1 MRFFFLLLVTLLVVP
16 VKAATN
22 NVLGNLLGP
31 PQHTF
36 LPVEQAFV
44 FDFDQQ
50 GNTLFVG
57 WDIAPDY
64 YLYKK
69 KIEIIA
75 KGANIQVGD
84 SGSGEIIE
92 DEFFG
97 KTAVF
102 FNAVSVISKLSNVT
116 DGAVVKVRY
125 QGCAKAGL
133 CYPPEVISI
142 PLSVISDAQIKNV
155 DQNSASDKAAT
166 AQSTFAALNEPAT
179 EPTTNSGNTEKE
191 LTFTEQLASQSLITN
206 LLIFFILGV
215 GLAFTPCVFPMF
227 PILSSLIAGQKNL
240 STKKAFG
247 LSFVYIQGMAVTY
260 AALGLVIA
268 ALGGHVQGYLQHPY
282 VLISFSLLFVLLA
295 MSMFGWYE
303 IKLPS
308 SMMSK
313 LTQVSNNQKGGNYI
327 GVFFMG
333 VLSGLIASPCTTAP
347 LSATLLFVAQSG
359 DYLVGGL
366 TLYVLSLGM
375 GLPLLLLGTS
385 GGKLLP
391 KAGRWM
397 EQVKTLFGFVML
409 IVPLIL
415 LERLIS
421 ADIILLMAGLLALA
435 TALYLH
441 HWQSGQMQSKLK
453 TVLWFAAILSVI
465 TGFNLV
471 KEYFWPTTQPKIQ
484 LSLQIAEVKK
494 EVNALHRELVKIT
507 DENNIVSAQ
516 QEKVVVA
523 PILEKFKHVANLAEL
538 KEAVAEAN
546 KQGRLVMVDL
556 YADWCV
562 ACKEFEH
569 YTFPDAKVQSEFS
582 HYQLIQID
590 LTESDNKTIELME
603 EYTVFGLPSILFFNT
618 EGKELSTQRVT
629 GFLNAEDFAKHLA
642 TVRASAQ

>member
-22 NVLGNLLGP
+22 NVLGDLLGP

-142 PLSVISDAQIKNV
+142 PLSVISGAQIKNV
-155 DQNSASDKAAT
+155 DQNSASDKAET
-166 AQSTFAALNEPAT
+166 AQSTFAALNEPAA
-179 EPTTNSGNTEKE
+179 EPATNSGDTEKE

-206 LLIFFILGV
+206 LLIFFVVGV

-227 PILSSLIAGQKNL
+227 PILSSLIAGQQNL
-240 STKKAFG
+240 STKKAFA
-247 LSFVYIQGMAVTY
+247 LSFVYVQGMAVTY
-260 AALGLVIA
+260 AALGLVVA
-268 ALGGHVQGYLQHPY
+268 ALGGQVQGYLQHPF

-308 SMMSK
+308 SMMNK
-313 LTQVSNNQKGGNYI
+313 LTQVSNNQKGGNYV
-327 GVFFMG
+327 GVFLMG

-347 LSATLLFVAQSG
+347 LSAALLFVAQSG

-391 KAGRWM
+391 KAGGWM

-415 LERLIS
+415 LERLVS
-421 ADIILLMAGLLALA
+421 ADIILLMAGVLALA

-441 HWQSGQMQSKLK
+441 HWHSSQTQSKLK
-453 TVLWFAAILSVI
+453 TALWFAATLLVI
-465 TGFNLV
+465 TGFTLTKN
-471 KEYFWPTTQPKIQ
+471 YFWPVQVQTVQVSSQ
-484 LSLQIAEVKK
+484 
-494 EVNALHRELVKIT
+494 
-507 DENNIVSAQ
+507 NNEFKQ
-516 QEKVVVA
+516 VA
-523 PILEKFKHVANLAEL
+523 DLAEL
-538 KEAVAEAN
+538 QEAVAQAN
-546 KQGRLVMVDL
+546 DEGRMVMVDL

-569 YTFPDAKVQSEFS
+569 YTFPDAQVQDEFS

-618 EGKELSTQRVT
+618 QGKELSTQRVT

-642 TVRASAQ
+642 VVRASAQ

>member
-1 MRFFFLLLVTLLVVP
+1 LDGRGTELMRFFFLLLVTLLTVP

-22 NVLGNLLGP
+22 NVLGDLLGP
-31 PQHTF
+31 PQQTF
-36 LPVEQAFV
+36 LPVDQAFV

-50 GNTLFVG
+50 GSTLFVG

-97 KTAVF
+97 KTEVF
-102 FNAVSVISKLSNVT
+102 FNSASVISKLGNVT
-116 DGAVVKVRY
+116 EDAVVKVRY

-142 PLSVISDAQIKNV
+142 PLSVISGEQIKNV
-155 DQNSASDKAAT
+155 DQNSATDKAAT

-179 EPTTNSGNTEKE
+179 EPTTNSDDTEKE
-191 LTFTEQLASQSLITN
+191 LTFTEQLASQGLITN
-206 LLIFFILGV
+206 LLIFFVVGV

-227 PILSSLIAGQKNL
+227 PILSSLIAGQQNL
-240 STKKAFG
+240 STKKAFA

-260 AALGLVIA
+260 AALGLVVA
-268 ALGGHVQGYLQHPY
+268 ALGGQVQGYLQHPF
-282 VLISFSLLFVLLA
+282 VLVSFSLLFVLLA

-313 LTQVSNNQKGGNYI
+313 LTQVSNNQKGGNYV
-327 GVFFMG
+327 GVFLMG

-391 KAGRWM
+391 KAGGWM

-409 IVPLIL
+409 VVPLIL
-415 LERLIS
+415 LERLVS
-421 ADIILLMAGLLALA
+421 ADIILLMAGVLALA

-441 HWQSGQMQSKLK
+441 HWQSSQTQSKLK
-453 TVLWFAAILSVI
+453 TVLWFAATLLVM
-465 TGFNLV
+465 TGFTLTKN
-471 KEYFWPTTQPKIQ
+471 YFWPVQAVQ
-484 LSLQIAEVKK
+484 VSSQSNEFKK
-494 EVNALHRELVKIT
+494 
-507 DENNIVSAQ
+507 
-516 QEKVVVA
+516 VA
-523 PILEKFKHVANLAEL
+523 DLAEL
-538 KEAVAEAN
+538 KEAVAQAN
-546 KQGRLVMVDL
+546 NEGRMVMVDL

-582 HYQLIQID
+582 HYQLIQVD
-590 LTESDNKTIELME
+590 LTNSDNKTIELME

-618 EGKELSTQRVT
+618 QGKELTTQRVT

>member
-1 MRFFFLLLVTLLVVP
+1 MRFFFLLLVTLLTLP
-16 VKAATN
+16 VKAEN
-22 NVLGNLLGP
+22 NNLLGDLLGP
-31 PQHTF
+31 PQQTF

-50 GNTLFVG
+50 GSTLFVG
-57 WDIAPDY
+57 WDIAPGY

-69 KIEIIA
+69 KIEIVA

-97 KTAVF
+97 KTEVF
-102 FNAVSVISKLSNVT
+102 FNAVSVVSKLSDIT
-116 DGAVVKVRY
+116 EGAMVKVRY

-142 PLSVISDAQIKNV
+142 PLSVINAEEPNTVNQA
-155 DQNSASDKAAT
+155 NSNDDVAT
-166 AQSTFAALNEPAT
+166 AQSTFAALNEKPT
-179 EPTTNSGNTEKE
+179 KSKQVNSSEPEKE
-191 LTFTEQLASQSLITN
+191 LSLTEQLASQGLITN
-206 LLIFFILGV
+206 LLIFFVVGV

-227 PILSSLIAGQKNL
+227 PILSSLIAGQQNL
-240 STKKAFG
+240 STKKAFA

-260 AALGLVIA
+260 AALGLVVA
-268 ALGGHVQGYLQHPY
+268 ALGGQVQGYLQHPF

-313 LTQVSNNQKGGNYI
+313 LTQVSNNQKGGNYV

-347 LSATLLFVAQSG
+347 LSAALLFVAQSG

-391 KAGRWM
+391 KAGGWM
-397 EQVKTLFGFVML
+397 EQVKTLFGFIML
-409 IVPLIL
+409 VVPLIL
-415 LERLIS
+415 LERIVD

-441 HWQSGQMQSKLK
+441 YWQSAQVQSKLK
-453 TVLWFAAILSVI
+453 TALWFSAILLVL
-465 TGFNLV
+465 TGFTLTKN
-471 KEYFWPTTQPKIQ
+471 YIWPQQNQTIHFNTQTN
-484 LSLQIAEVKK
+484 EFKK
-494 EVNALHRELVKIT
+494 
-507 DENNIVSAQ
+507 
-516 QEKVVVA
+516 VA
-523 PILEKFKHVANLAEL
+523 DLAEL
-538 KEAVAEAN
+538 KEAVAQASDE
-546 KQGRLVMVDL
+546 GRMVMVDL

-569 YTFPDAKVQSEFS
+569 YTFPDAKVQSEFN
-582 HYQLIQID
+582 HFQLIQVD
-590 LTESDNKTIELME
+590 LTSSDNSTIELME
-603 EYTVFGLPSILFFNT
+603 EYTVFGLPSILFFNAQG
-618 EGKELSTQRVT
+618 EELSTQRVT
-629 GFLNAEDFAKHLA
+629 GFLNADDFATHLA
-642 TVRASAQ
+642 AVRASAQ

>member
-1 MRFFFLLLVTLLVVP
+1 MDGRGTELMRFFFLLLVTLLTVP

-22 NVLGNLLGP
+22 NVLGDLLGP
-31 PQHTF
+31 PQQTF
-36 LPVEQAFV
+36 LPVDQAFV

-50 GNTLFVG
+50 GSTLFVG

-97 KTAVF
+97 KTEVF
-102 FNAVSVISKLSNVT
+102 FNSASVISKLSNVT
-116 DGAVVKVRY
+116 EGAVVKVRY

-142 PLSVISDAQIKNV
+142 PLSFISGAQIKNV
-155 DQNSASDKAAT
+155 DQNSATDEAAT
-166 AQSTFAALNEPAT
+166 AQSTLAALNEPTT
-179 EPTTNSGNTEKE
+179 EPSTNSDDAEKE
-191 LTFTEQLASQSLITN
+191 LTFTEQLASQGLITN
-206 LLIFFILGV
+206 LLIFFVVGV

-227 PILSSLIAGQKNL
+227 PILSSLIAGQQNL
-240 STKKAFG
+240 STKKAFA

-260 AALGLVIA
+260 AALGLVVA
-268 ALGGHVQGYLQHPY
+268 ALGGQVQGYLQHPF
-282 VLISFSLLFVLLA
+282 VLVSFSLLFVLLA

-313 LTQVSNNQKGGNYI
+313 LTQVSNNQKGGNYV
-327 GVFFMG
+327 GVFLMG

-347 LSATLLFVAQSG
+347 LSAALLFVAQSG

-391 KAGRWM
+391 KAGGWM

-409 IVPLIL
+409 VVPLIL
-415 LERLIS
+415 LERLVS
-421 ADIILLMAGLLALA
+421 ADIILLMAGVLALA

-441 HWQSGQMQSKLK
+441 HWQSSQTQSKLK
-453 TVLWFAAILSVI
+453 TALWFAATLLVM
-465 TGFNLV
+465 TGFTLTKN
-471 KEYFWPTTQPKIQ
+471 YFWPVQAVQ
-484 LSLQIAEVKK
+484 VSSQSNEFKK
-494 EVNALHRELVKIT
+494 
-507 DENNIVSAQ
+507 
-516 QEKVVVA
+516 VA
-523 PILEKFKHVANLAEL
+523 DLAEL
-538 KEAVAEAN
+538 KEAVAQASNE
-546 KQGRLVMVDL
+546 GRMVMVDL

-582 HYQLIQID
+582 HYQLIQVD
-590 LTESDNKTIELME
+590 LTNSDNKTIELME
-603 EYTVFGLPSILFFNT
+603 EYTVFGLPSILFFNSQ
-618 EGKELSTQRVT
+618 GKELTTQRVT

>member
-1 MRFFFLLLVTLLVVP
+1 MRFFFLLLVTLLTVP

-22 NVLGNLLGP
+22 NVLGDLLGP
-31 PQHTF
+31 PQQTF
-36 LPVEQAFV
+36 LPVDQAFV

-50 GNTLFVG
+50 GSTLFVG

-84 SGSGEIIE
+84 SGRGEIIE

-97 KTAVF
+97 KTEVF
-102 FNAVSVISKLSNVT
+102 FNSASVISKLSNIT
-116 DGAVVKVRY
+116 EGAVVKVRY

-142 PLSVISDAQIKNV
+142 PLSVISGAQVKNV
-155 DQNSASDKAAT
+155 DQNSATDEAAT
-166 AQSTFAALNEPAT
+166 AQSTFAALNEPTT
-179 EPTTNSGNTEKE
+179 EPTTNSDDTEKE
-191 LTFTEQLASQSLITN
+191 LTFTEQLASQGLITN
-206 LLIFFILGV
+206 LLIFFVVGV

-227 PILSSLIAGQKNL
+227 PILSSLIAGQQNL
-240 STKKAFG
+240 STKKAFA

-260 AALGLVIA
+260 AALGLVVA
-268 ALGGHVQGYLQHPY
+268 ALGGQVQGYLQHPF
-282 VLISFSLLFVLLA
+282 VLVSFSLLFVLLA

-313 LTQVSNNQKGGNYI
+313 LTQVSNNQKGGNYV
-327 GVFFMG
+327 GVFLMG

-347 LSATLLFVAQSG
+347 LSAALLFVAQSG

-391 KAGRWM
+391 KAGGWM

-409 IVPLIL
+409 VVPLIL
-415 LERLIS
+415 LERLVS
-421 ADIILLMAGLLALA
+421 ADIILLMAGVLALA

-441 HWQSGQMQSKLK
+441 HWQSSQTQSKLK
-453 TVLWFAAILSVI
+453 TALWFVATLLVM
-465 TGFNLV
+465 TGFTLTKN
-471 KEYFWPTTQPKIQ
+471 YFWSVQAVQ
-484 LSLQIAEVKK
+484 VNSQSNEFKK
-494 EVNALHRELVKIT
+494 
-507 DENNIVSAQ
+507 
-516 QEKVVVA
+516 VA
-523 PILEKFKHVANLAEL
+523 DLAEL
-538 KEAVAEAN
+538 KEAVAQASNE
-546 KQGRLVMVDL
+546 GRMVMVDL

-582 HYQLIQID
+582 HYQLIQVD
-590 LTESDNKTIELME
+590 LTNSDNKTIELME
-603 EYTVFGLPSILFFNT
+603 EYTVFGLPSILFFNSQ
-618 EGKELSTQRVT
+618 GKELTTQRVT

>member
-1 MRFFFLLLVTLLVVP
+1 MRFFFLLLVTLLTVP

-22 NVLGNLLGP
+22 NVLGDLLGP
-31 PQHTF
+31 PQQTF
-36 LPVEQAFV
+36 LPVDQAFV

-50 GNTLFVG
+50 GSTLFVG

-84 SGSGEIIE
+84 SGRGEIIE

-97 KTAVF
+97 KTEVF
-102 FNAVSVISKLSNVT
+102 FNSASVISKLSNVT
-116 DGAVVKVRY
+116 EGAVVKVRY

-142 PLSVISDAQIKNV
+142 PLSVISGAQVKNV
-155 DQNSASDKAAT
+155 DQNNTTDEAAT

-179 EPTTNSGNTEKE
+179 EPTTNSDDTEKD
-191 LTFTEQLASQSLITN
+191 LTFTEQLASQGLITN
-206 LLIFFILGV
+206 LLIFFVVGV

-227 PILSSLIAGQKNL
+227 PILSSLIAGQQNL
-240 STKKAFG
+240 STKKAFA

-260 AALGLVIA
+260 AAFGLVVA
-268 ALGGHVQGYLQHPY
+268 ALGGQVQGYLQHPF
-282 VLISFSLLFVLLA
+282 VLVSFSLLFVLLA

-313 LTQVSNNQKGGNYI
+313 LTQVSNNQKGGNYV
-327 GVFFMG
+327 GVFLMG

-347 LSATLLFVAQSG
+347 LSAALLFVAQSG

-391 KAGRWM
+391 KAGGWM

-409 IVPLIL
+409 VVPLIL

-421 ADIILLMAGLLALA
+421 ADIILLMAGVLALA

-441 HWQSGQMQSKLK
+441 HWQSSQTQSKLK
-453 TVLWFAAILSVI
+453 TALWFAATLLVM
-465 TGFNLV
+465 TGFTLTKN
-471 KEYFWPTTQPKIQ
+471 YFWPVQAVQVSTQ
-484 LSLQIAEVKK
+484 SNEFKK
-494 EVNALHRELVKIT
+494 
-507 DENNIVSAQ
+507 
-516 QEKVVVA
+516 VA
-523 PILEKFKHVANLAEL
+523 DLAEL
-538 KEAVAEAN
+538 KEAVAQASNE
-546 KQGRLVMVDL
+546 GRMVMVDL

-582 HYQLIQID
+582 HYQLIQVD
-590 LTESDNKTIELME
+590 LTNSDNKTIELME

-618 EGKELSTQRVT
+618 QGKELTTQRVT

>member
-1 MRFFFLLLVTLLVVP
+1 MRFFFLLLVLLLTLP
-16 VKAATN
+16 AKASTN
-22 NVLGNLLGP
+22 NVLGDLLAP
-31 PQHTF
+31 TQQTF

-50 GNTLFVG
+50 GSTLFVG
-57 WDIAPDY
+57 WDIAPGY

-75 KGANIQVGD
+75 KGANISVGD

-97 KTAVF
+97 KTEVF
-102 FNAVSVISKLSNVT
+102 FNNVSVISKLSNIT
-116 DGAVVKVRY
+116 EGAVVKVRY

-142 PLSVISDAQIKNV
+142 PLSVI
-155 DQNSASDKAAT
+155 ASEQAPIAT
-166 AQSTFAALNEPAT
+166 QPATTNNTVAALNEPTGEVVASKS
-179 EPTTNSGNTEKE
+179 NSHTGD
-191 LTFTEQLASQSLITN
+191 LSFTEQLASQGLITN
-206 LLIFFILGV
+206 LFIFFAVGV

-227 PILSSLIAGQKNL
+227 PILSSLIAGQQNL
-240 STKKAFG
+240 STKKAFA
-247 LSFVYIQGMAVTY
+247 LSFVYIQGMALTY
-260 AALGLVIA
+260 AALGLVVA
-268 ALGGHVQGYLQHPY
+268 ALGGQVQGYLQHPY

-303 IKLPS
+303 IKLPN

-327 GVFFMG
+327 GVFLMG

-347 LSATLLFVAQSG
+347 LSAALLFVAQSG

-391 KAGRWM
+391 KAGGWM
-397 EQVKTLFGFVML
+397 EQVKTLFGFIML
-409 IVPLIL
+409 VVPLIL
-415 LERLIS
+415 LERIVD
-421 ADIILLMAGLLALA
+421 ADIILLMAGVLALV

-441 HWQSGQMQSKLK
+441 HWQSAQQQSKFK
-453 TVLWFAAILSVI
+453 TALWFSATLLLL
-465 TGFNLV
+465 TGFTLTKNV
-471 KEYFWPTTQPKIQ
+471 IWPTQQQ
-484 LSLQIAEVKK
+484 LVQ
-494 EVNALHRELVKIT
+494 VNEQ
-507 DENNIVSAQ
+507 NN
-516 QEKVVVA
+516 E
-523 PILEKFKHVANLAEL
+523 FKQVANLAQL
-538 KEAVAEAN
+538 KEAVTQAN
-546 KQGRLVMVDL
+546 QQGRLVMVDL

-569 YTFPDAKVQSEFS
+569 YTFPDAKVQAEFN

-590 LTESDNKTIELME
+590 LTQSDDKTIELME
-603 EYTVFGLPSILFFNT
+603 EFTVFGLPSILFFNT
-618 EGKELSTQRVT
+618 QGQELSTQRVT
-629 GFLNAEDFAKHLA
+629 GFLKAEDFASHLA
-642 TVRASAQ
+642 AVRASAQ

>member
-1 MRFFFLLLVTLLVVP
+1 MRFFFLLLVTLLTLP
-16 VKAATN
+16 VKAEN
-22 NVLGNLLGP
+22 NNLLGDLLGP
-31 PQHTF
+31 PQQTF

-50 GNTLFVG
+50 GSTLFVG

-97 KTAVF
+97 KTEVF
-102 FNAVSVISKLSNVT
+102 FNAVSVVSKLSDIT
-116 DGAVVKVRY
+116 EGAIVKVRY

-142 PLSVISDAQIKNV
+142 PLSVINAEEPKNIN
-155 DQNSASDKAAT
+155 QTNSNDVAT
-166 AQSTFAALNEPAT
+166 AQSTFAALNEKPT
-179 EPTTNSGNTEKE
+179 ELVKVNSNEPEKE
-191 LTFTEQLASQSLITN
+191 LSFTEQLTSQSLITN
-206 LLIFFILGV
+206 LLIFFVVGV

-227 PILSSLIAGQKNL
+227 PILSSLIAGQQNL
-240 STKKAFG
+240 STKKAFA

-260 AALGLVIA
+260 AALGLVVA
-268 ALGGHVQGYLQHPY
+268 ALGGQVQGYLQHPF

-313 LTQVSNNQKGGNYI
+313 LTQVSNNQKGGNYV
-327 GVFFMG
+327 GVFLMG

-347 LSATLLFVAQSG
+347 LSAALLFVAQSG

-391 KAGRWM
+391 KAGGWM
-397 EQVKTLFGFVML
+397 EQVKTLFGFIML
-409 IVPLIL
+409 VVPLIL
-415 LERLIS
+415 LERIVD

-441 HWQSGQMQSKLK
+441 YWQSAQAQSKLK
-453 TVLWFAAILSVI
+453 TVLWFSAILLAL
-465 TGFNLV
+465 TGFTLTKN
-471 KEYFWPTTQPKIQ
+471 YIWPQQNQTTHFNTQTN
-484 LSLQIAEVKK
+484 EFKK
-494 EVNALHRELVKIT
+494 
-507 DENNIVSAQ
+507 
-516 QEKVVVA
+516 VA
-523 PILEKFKHVANLAEL
+523 DLAEL
-538 KEAVAEAN
+538 KEAVAQASDE
-546 KQGRLVMVDL
+546 GRMVMVDL

-569 YTFPDAKVQSEFS
+569 YTFPDAKVQSEFN
-582 HYQLIQID
+582 HFQLIQVD
-590 LTESDNKTIELME
+590 LTSSDNSTIELME

-618 EGKELSTQRVT
+618 QGEELSTQRVT
-629 GFLNAEDFAKHLA
+629 GFLNADVFATHLA
-642 TVRASAQ
+642 AVRASAQ

>member
-1 MRFFFLLLVTLLVVP
+1 MRFFFLLLITLLTVP

-22 NVLGNLLGP
+22 NVLGDLLGP
-31 PQHTF
+31 PQQTF
-36 LPVEQAFV
+36 LPVDQAFV

-50 GNTLFVG
+50 GSTLFVG

-97 KTAVF
+97 KTEVF
-102 FNAVSVISKLSNVT
+102 FNSASVISKLSNVT
-116 DGAVVKVRY
+116 EGAVVKVRY

-142 PLSVISDAQIKNV
+142 PLSVISGAQVKNV
-155 DQNSASDKAAT
+155 DQNSATDEAAT

-179 EPTTNSGNTEKE
+179 EPTTNSDDTEKE
-191 LTFTEQLASQSLITN
+191 LTFTEQLASQGLITN
-206 LLIFFILGV
+206 LLIFFVVGV

-227 PILSSLIAGQKNL
+227 PILSSLIAGQQNL
-240 STKKAFG
+240 STKKAFA

-260 AALGLVIA
+260 AALGLVVA
-268 ALGGHVQGYLQHPY
+268 ALGGQVQGYLQHPF
-282 VLISFSLLFVLLA
+282 VLVSFSLLFVLLA

-313 LTQVSNNQKGGNYI
+313 LTQVSNNQKGGNYV
-327 GVFFMG
+327 GVFLMG

-347 LSATLLFVAQSG
+347 LSAALLFVAQSG

-391 KAGRWM
+391 KAGGWM

-409 IVPLIL
+409 VVPLIL

-421 ADIILLMAGLLALA
+421 ADIILLMAGVLALA

-441 HWQSGQMQSKLK
+441 HWQSSQTQSKLK
-453 TVLWFAAILSVI
+453 TALWFAATLLVM
-465 TGFNLV
+465 TGFTLTKN
-471 KEYFWPTTQPKIQ
+471 YFWPVQAMQ
-484 LSLQIAEVKK
+484 VSSQSNEFKK
-494 EVNALHRELVKIT
+494 
-507 DENNIVSAQ
+507 
-516 QEKVVVA
+516 VA
-523 PILEKFKHVANLAEL
+523 DLAEL
-538 KEAVAEAN
+538 KEAVAQASNE
-546 KQGRLVMVDL
+546 GRMVMVDL

-582 HYQLIQID
+582 HYQLIQVD
-590 LTESDNKTIELME
+590 LTNSDNKTIELME

-618 EGKELSTQRVT
+618 QGKELTTQRVT

>member
-1 MRFFFLLLVTLLVVP
+1 MDGRGTELMRFFFLLLVTLLTVP

-22 NVLGNLLGP
+22 NVLGDLLGP
-31 PQHTF
+31 PQQTF
-36 LPVEQAFV
+36 LPVDQAFV

-50 GNTLFVG
+50 GSTLFVG

-84 SGSGEIIE
+84 SGRGEIIE

-97 KTAVF
+97 KTEVF
-102 FNAVSVISKLSNVT
+102 FNSASVISKLSNIT
-116 DGAVVKVRY
+116 EGAVVKVRY

-142 PLSVISDAQIKNV
+142 PLSVISGAQVKNV
-155 DQNSASDKAAT
+155 DQNSATDEAAT
-166 AQSTFAALNEPAT
+166 AQSTFAALNEPTT
-179 EPTTNSGNTEKE
+179 EPTTNSDDTEKE
-191 LTFTEQLASQSLITN
+191 LTFTEQLASQGLITN
-206 LLIFFILGV
+206 LLIFFVVGV

-227 PILSSLIAGQKNL
+227 PILSSLIAGQQNL
-240 STKKAFG
+240 STKKAFA

-260 AALGLVIA
+260 AALGLVVA
-268 ALGGHVQGYLQHPY
+268 ALGGQVQGYLQHPF
-282 VLISFSLLFVLLA
+282 VLVSFSLLFVLLA

-313 LTQVSNNQKGGNYI
+313 LTQVSNNQKGGNYV
-327 GVFFMG
+327 GVFLMG

-347 LSATLLFVAQSG
+347 LSAALLFVAQSG

-391 KAGRWM
+391 KAGGWM

-409 IVPLIL
+409 VVPLIL

-421 ADIILLMAGLLALA
+421 ADIILLMAGVLALA

-441 HWQSGQMQSKLK
+441 HWQSSQTQSKLK
-453 TVLWFAAILSVI
+453 TALWFAATLLVM
-465 TGFNLV
+465 TGFTLTKN
-471 KEYFWPTTQPKIQ
+471 YFWPVQAMQ
-484 LSLQIAEVKK
+484 VSSQSNEFKK
-494 EVNALHRELVKIT
+494 
-507 DENNIVSAQ
+507 
-516 QEKVVVA
+516 VA
-523 PILEKFKHVANLAEL
+523 DLAEL
-538 KEAVAEAN
+538 KEAVAQASNE
-546 KQGRLVMVDL
+546 GRMVMVDL

-582 HYQLIQID
+582 HYQLIQVD
-590 LTESDNKTIELME
+590 LTNSDNKTIELME

-618 EGKELSTQRVT
+618 QGKELTTQRVT

>member
-1 MRFFFLLLVTLLVVP
+1 MRFFFLLLVTLLTVP

-22 NVLGNLLGP
+22 NVLGDLLGP
-31 PQHTF
+31 PQQTF
-36 LPVEQAFV
+36 LPVDQAFV

-50 GNTLFVG
+50 GSTLFVG

-97 KTAVF
+97 KTEVF
-102 FNAVSVISKLSNVT
+102 FNSASVISKLSNVT
-116 DGAVVKVRY
+116 EGAVVKVRY

-142 PLSVISDAQIKNV
+142 PLSVISGAQVKNV
-155 DQNSASDKAAT
+155 DQNNTTDEAAT
-166 AQSTFAALNEPAT
+166 AQSTFAALNEPTT
-179 EPTTNSGNTEKE
+179 EPTTNSDDTEKD
-191 LTFTEQLASQSLITN
+191 LTFTEQLASQGLITN
-206 LLIFFILGV
+206 LLIFFVVGV

-227 PILSSLIAGQKNL
+227 PILSSLIAGQQNL
-240 STKKAFG
+240 STKKAFA

-260 AALGLVIA
+260 AALGLVVA
-268 ALGGHVQGYLQHPY
+268 ALGGQVQGYLQHPF
-282 VLISFSLLFVLLA
+282 VLVSFSLLFVLLA

-313 LTQVSNNQKGGNYI
+313 LTQVSNNQKGGNYV
-327 GVFFMG
+327 GVFLMG

-347 LSATLLFVAQSG
+347 LSAALLFVAQSG

-391 KAGRWM
+391 KAGGWM

-409 IVPLIL
+409 VVPLIL
-415 LERLIS
+415 LERLVS
-421 ADIILLMAGLLALA
+421 ADIILLMAGVLALA

-441 HWQSGQMQSKLK
+441 HWQSSQTQSKLK
-453 TVLWFAAILSVI
+453 TALWFAATLLVM
-465 TGFNLV
+465 TGFTLTKN
-471 KEYFWPTTQPKIQ
+471 YFWPVQAVQ
-484 LSLQIAEVKK
+484 VSSQSNEFKK
-494 EVNALHRELVKIT
+494 
-507 DENNIVSAQ
+507 
-516 QEKVVVA
+516 VA
-523 PILEKFKHVANLAEL
+523 DLAEL
-538 KEAVAEAN
+538 KEAVAQASNE
-546 KQGRLVMVDL
+546 GRMVMVDL

-582 HYQLIQID
+582 HYQLIQVD
-590 LTESDNKTIELME
+590 LTNSDNKTIELME

-618 EGKELSTQRVT
+618 QGKELTTQRVT

>member
-1 MRFFFLLLVTLLVVP
+1 MDGRGTELMRFFFLLLVTLLTVP

-22 NVLGNLLGP
+22 NVLGDLLGP
-31 PQHTF
+31 PQQTF
-36 LPVEQAFV
+36 LPVDQAFV

-50 GNTLFVG
+50 GSTLFVG

-84 SGSGEIIE
+84 SGRGEIIE

-97 KTAVF
+97 KTEVF
-102 FNAVSVISKLSNVT
+102 FNSASVISKLSNIT
-116 DGAVVKVRY
+116 EGAVVKVRY

-142 PLSVISDAQIKNV
+142 PLSVISGAQVKNV
-155 DQNSASDKAAT
+155 DQNSATDEAAT
-166 AQSTFAALNEPAT
+166 AQSTFAALNEPTT
-179 EPTTNSGNTEKE
+179 EPTTNSDDTEKE
-191 LTFTEQLASQSLITN
+191 LTFTEQLASQGLITN
-206 LLIFFILGV
+206 LLIFFVVGV

-227 PILSSLIAGQKNL
+227 PILSSLIAGQQNL
-240 STKKAFG
+240 STKKAFA

-260 AALGLVIA
+260 AALGLVVA
-268 ALGGHVQGYLQHPY
+268 ALGGQVQGYLQHPF
-282 VLISFSLLFVLLA
+282 VLVSFSLLFVLLA

-313 LTQVSNNQKGGNYI
+313 LTQVSNNQKGGNYV
-327 GVFFMG
+327 GVFLMG

-347 LSATLLFVAQSG
+347 LSAALLFVAQSG

-391 KAGRWM
+391 KAGGWM

-409 IVPLIL
+409 VVPLIL
-415 LERLIS
+415 LERLVS
-421 ADIILLMAGLLALA
+421 ADIILLMAGVLALA

-441 HWQSGQMQSKLK
+441 HWQSSQTQSKLK
-453 TVLWFAAILSVI
+453 TALWFVATLLVM
-465 TGFNLV
+465 TGFTLTKN
-471 KEYFWPTTQPKIQ
+471 YFWSVQAVQ
-484 LSLQIAEVKK
+484 VNSQSNEFKK
-494 EVNALHRELVKIT
+494 
-507 DENNIVSAQ
+507 
-516 QEKVVVA
+516 VA
-523 PILEKFKHVANLAEL
+523 DLAEL
-538 KEAVAEAN
+538 KEAVAQASNE
-546 KQGRLVMVDL
+546 GRMVMVDL

-582 HYQLIQID
+582 HYQLIQVD
-590 LTESDNKTIELME
+590 LTNSDNKTIELME
-603 EYTVFGLPSILFFNT
+603 EYTVFGLPSILFFNSQ
-618 EGKELSTQRVT
+618 GKELTTQRVT

>member
-1 MRFFFLLLVTLLVVP
+1 MP
-16 VKAATN
+16 AKAATN
-22 NVLGNLLGP
+22 NVLGDLLGP

-75 KGANIQVGD
+75 KDATIEVGD

-97 KTAVF
+97 KTEVF
-102 FNAVSVISKLSNVT
+102 FNTASVVSKLSNVT
-116 DGAVVKVRY
+116 EGAVVKVRY

-142 PLSVISDAQIKNV
+142 PLSVISGAKIKNA
-155 DQNSASDKAAT
+155 DKNSTTDEAAT
-166 AQSTFAALNEPAT
+166 AQSTFAALNDPVA
-179 EPTTNSGNTEKE
+179 EPTTNSDDTEKE

-206 LLIFFILGV
+206 LLIFFVVGV

-227 PILSSLIAGQKNL
+227 PILSSLIAGQQNL
-240 STKKAFG
+240 STKKAFA

-260 AALGLVIA
+260 AALGLVVA
-268 ALGGHVQGYLQHPY
+268 ALGGQVQGYLQHPF

-313 LTQVSNNQKGGNYI
+313 LTQVSNNQKGGNYV
-327 GVFFMG
+327 GVFLMG

-347 LSATLLFVAQSG
+347 LSAALLFVAQSG

-391 KAGRWM
+391 KAGGWM

-409 IVPLIL
+409 VVPLIL
-415 LERLIS
+415 LERLVS
-421 ADIILLMAGLLALA
+421 ADIILLMAGVLALA

-441 HWQSGQMQSKLK
+441 HWQSSQTQSKLK
-453 TVLWFAAILSVI
+453 TALWFAATLLVI
-465 TGFNLV
+465 TGFTLTKNF
-471 KEYFWPTTQPKIQ
+471 FWPVQVQTVQ
-484 LSLQIAEVKK
+484 
-494 EVNALHRELVKIT
+494 
-507 DENNIVSAQ
+507 VSSQ
-516 QEKVVVA
+516 SNE
-523 PILEKFKHVANLAEL
+523 FKHVANLAEL
-538 KEAVAEAN
+538 KEAVAQAN
-546 KQGRLVMVDL
+546 NEGRMVMVDL

-582 HYQLIQID
+582 HYQLIQVD

-618 EGKELSTQRVT
+618 QGQELSTQRVT

-642 TVRASAQ
+642 AVRASAQ

>member
-1 MRFFFLLLVTLLVVP
+1 MRFFFLLLVTLLTVP

-22 NVLGNLLGP
+22 NVLGDLLGP

-36 LPVEQAFV
+36 LPVDQAFV

-50 GNTLFVG
+50 GSTLFVG

-97 KTAVF
+97 KTEVF
-102 FNAVSVISKLSNVT
+102 FNTASVVSKLSNIT
-116 DGAVVKVRY
+116 EGAVVKVRY

-142 PLSVISDAQIKNV
+142 PLSVISGAQIKNV
-155 DQNSASDKAAT
+155 DQNSATDEAAT
-166 AQSTFAALNEPAT
+166 AQSTFAVLNEPTT
-179 EPTTNSGNTEKE
+179 EPTTNSDDTEKE

-206 LLIFFILGV
+206 LLIFFAVGV

-227 PILSSLIAGQKNL
+227 PILSSLIAGQQNL
-240 STKKAFG
+240 STKKAFA

-260 AALGLVIA
+260 AALGLVVA
-268 ALGGHVQGYLQHPY
+268 ALGGQVQGYLQHPF

-313 LTQVSNNQKGGNYI
+313 LTQVSNNQKGGNYV
-327 GVFFMG
+327 GVFLMG

-347 LSATLLFVAQSG
+347 LSAALLFVAQSG

-391 KAGRWM
+391 KAGGWM

-409 IVPLIL
+409 VVPLIL
-415 LERLIS
+415 LERLVS
-421 ADIILLMAGLLALA
+421 ADIILLMAGVLALA

-441 HWQSGQMQSKLK
+441 HWQSSQTQSKLK
-453 TVLWFAAILSVI
+453 TALWFAATLLVI
-465 TGFNLV
+465 TGFTLTKN
-471 KEYFWPTTQPKIQ
+471 YFWPVQVQTVQVSSQ
-484 LSLQIAEVKK
+484 
-494 EVNALHRELVKIT
+494 
-507 DENNIVSAQ
+507 NNEFKQ
-516 QEKVVVA
+516 VA
-523 PILEKFKHVANLAEL
+523 DLAEL
-538 KEAVAEAN
+538 KEAVAQAN
-546 KQGRLVMVDL
+546 DEGRMVMVDL

-618 EGKELSTQRVT
+618 QGQELSTQRVT

-642 TVRASAQ
+642 VVRASAQ

>member
-1 MRFFFLLLVTLLVVP
+1 MRFFFLLLVTLLTVP

-22 NVLGNLLGP
+22 NVLGDLLGP

-36 LPVEQAFV
+36 LPVDQAFV

-50 GNTLFVG
+50 GSTLFVG

-97 KTAVF
+97 KTEVF
-102 FNAVSVISKLSNVT
+102 FNTASVVSKLSNIT
-116 DGAVVKVRY
+116 EGAVVKVRY

-142 PLSVISDAQIKNV
+142 PLSVISGAQIKNV
-155 DQNSASDKAAT
+155 DQNSATDEAAT
-166 AQSTFAALNEPAT
+166 AQSTFAALNDPTT
-179 EPTTNSGNTEKE
+179 EPTTNSGDTEKE

-206 LLIFFILGV
+206 LLIFFAVGV

-227 PILSSLIAGQKNL
+227 PILSSLIAGQQNL
-240 STKKAFG
+240 STKKAFA

-260 AALGLVIA
+260 AALGLVVA
-268 ALGGHVQGYLQHPY
+268 ALGGQVQGYLQHPF

-313 LTQVSNNQKGGNYI
+313 LTQVSNNQKGGNYV
-327 GVFFMG
+327 GVFLMG

-347 LSATLLFVAQSG
+347 LSAALLFVAQSG

-391 KAGRWM
+391 KAGGWM

-409 IVPLIL
+409 VVPLIL

-421 ADIILLMAGLLALA
+421 ADIILLMAGVLALA

-441 HWQSGQMQSKLK
+441 HWQSSQTQSKLK
-453 TVLWFAAILSVI
+453 TALWFAATLLVI
-465 TGFNLV
+465 TGFTLTKN
-471 KEYFWPTTQPKIQ
+471 YFWPVQVQTVQVSSQ
-484 LSLQIAEVKK
+484 
-494 EVNALHRELVKIT
+494 
-507 DENNIVSAQ
+507 NNEFKQ
-516 QEKVVVA
+516 VA
-523 PILEKFKHVANLAEL
+523 DLAEL
-538 KEAVAEAN
+538 KEAVAQAN
-546 KQGRLVMVDL
+546 DEGRMVMVDL

-618 EGKELSTQRVT
+618 QGQELSTQRVT

-642 TVRASAQ
+642 VVRVSAQ

>member
-1 MRFFFLLLVTLLVVP
+1 MRFFFLLLVTLLTVP
-16 VKAATN
+16 AKAATN
-22 NVLGNLLGP
+22 NVLGDLLGP
-31 PQHTF
+31 PQHFF
-36 LPVEQAFV
+36 LPVDQAFV

-50 GNTLFVG
+50 GSTLFVG

-69 KIEIIA
+69 KIEVIA

-97 KTAVF
+97 KTEVF
-102 FNAVSVISKLSNVT
+102 FNTASVVSKLSNIT
-116 DGAVVKVRY
+116 EGAVVKVRY

-142 PLSVISDAQIKNV
+142 PLSVISGAQIKNV
-155 DQNSASDKAAT
+155 DQNSATDETAIAAN
-166 AQSTFAALNEPAT
+166 TFAALNEPTT
-179 EPTTNSGNTEKE
+179 EPTTNLDDTKKE

-206 LLIFFILGV
+206 LLIFFVVGV

-227 PILSSLIAGQKNL
+227 PILSSLIAGQQNL
-240 STKKAFG
+240 STKKAFA

-260 AALGLVIA
+260 AALGLVVA
-268 ALGGHVQGYLQHPY
+268 ALGGQVQGYLQHPF

-313 LTQVSNNQKGGNYI
+313 LTQVSNNQKGGNYV
-327 GVFFMG
+327 GVFLMG

-347 LSATLLFVAQSG
+347 LSAALLFVAQSG

-391 KAGRWM
+391 KAGGWM

-409 IVPLIL
+409 VVPLIL
-415 LERLIS
+415 LERLVS
-421 ADIILLMAGLLALA
+421 ADIILLMAGVLALA

-441 HWQSGQMQSKLK
+441 HWQSSQTQSKLK
-453 TVLWFAAILSVI
+453 TALWFAATLLVI
-465 TGFNLV
+465 TGFTLTKN
-471 KEYFWPTTQPKIQ
+471 YFWPVQVQTVQVSSQ
-484 LSLQIAEVKK
+484 
-494 EVNALHRELVKIT
+494 
-507 DENNIVSAQ
+507 NN
-516 QEKVVVA
+516 E
-523 PILEKFKHVANLAEL
+523 FKQVANLTEL
-538 KEAVAEAN
+538 KEAVSQAN
-546 KQGRLVMVDL
+546 DEGRLVMVDL

-618 EGKELSTQRVT
+618 QGQELSTQRVT

-642 TVRASAQ
+642 VVRASAQ

>member
-1 MRFFFLLLVTLLVVP
+1 MRFFFLLLITLLTVP

-22 NVLGNLLGP
+22 NVLGDLLGP
-31 PQHTF
+31 PQQTF
-36 LPVEQAFV
+36 LPVDQAFV

-50 GNTLFVG
+50 GSTLFVG

-92 DEFFG
+92 DDFFG
-97 KTAVF
+97 KTEVF
-102 FNAVSVISKLSNVT
+102 FNSASVISKLSNVT
-116 DGAVVKVRY
+116 EGAVVKVRY

-142 PLSVISDAQIKNV
+142 PLSVISGAQVKNV
-155 DQNSASDKAAT
+155 DQNSATDEAAT

-179 EPTTNSGNTEKE
+179 EPTTNSDDTEKE
-191 LTFTEQLASQSLITN
+191 LTFTEQLASQGLITN
-206 LLIFFILGV
+206 LLIFFVVGV

-227 PILSSLIAGQKNL
+227 PILSSLIAGQQNL
-240 STKKAFG
+240 STKKAFA

-260 AALGLVIA
+260 AALGLVVA
-268 ALGGHVQGYLQHPY
+268 ALGGQVQGYLQHPF
-282 VLISFSLLFVLLA
+282 VLVSFSLLFVLLA

-313 LTQVSNNQKGGNYI
+313 LTQVSNNQKGGNYV
-327 GVFFMG
+327 GVFLMG

-347 LSATLLFVAQSG
+347 LSAALLFVAQSG

-391 KAGRWM
+391 KAGGWM

-409 IVPLIL
+409 VVPLIL

-421 ADIILLMAGLLALA
+421 ADIILLMAGVLALA

-441 HWQSGQMQSKLK
+441 HWQSSQTQSKLK
-453 TVLWFAAILSVI
+453 TALWFAATLLVM
-465 TGFNLV
+465 TGFTLTKN
-471 KEYFWPTTQPKIQ
+471 YFWPVQAMQ
-484 LSLQIAEVKK
+484 VSSQSNEFKK
-494 EVNALHRELVKIT
+494 
-507 DENNIVSAQ
+507 
-516 QEKVVVA
+516 VA
-523 PILEKFKHVANLAEL
+523 DLAEL
-538 KEAVAEAN
+538 KEAVAQASNE
-546 KQGRLVMVDL
+546 GRMVMVDL

-582 HYQLIQID
+582 HYQLIQVD
-590 LTESDNKTIELME
+590 LTNSDNKTIELME

-618 EGKELSTQRVT
+618 QGKELTTQRVT

>member
-1 MRFFFLLLVTLLVVP
+1 MDGRGTELMRFFFLLLVTLLTVP

-22 NVLGNLLGP
+22 NVLGDLLGP
-31 PQHTF
+31 PQQTF
-36 LPVEQAFV
+36 LPVDQAFV

-50 GNTLFVG
+50 GSTLFVG

-69 KIEIIA
+69 KIEVIA

-97 KTAVF
+97 KTEVF
-102 FNAVSVISKLSNVT
+102 FNTASVVSKLSNIT
-116 DGAVVKVRY
+116 EGAVVKVRY

-142 PLSVISDAQIKNV
+142 PLSVISGAQIKNV
-155 DQNSASDKAAT
+155 DQNSATDETAT
-166 AQSTFAALNEPAT
+166 AANTFAALNEPTT
-179 EPTTNSGNTEKE
+179 EPTTNSDDTKKE

-206 LLIFFILGV
+206 LLIFFAVGV

-227 PILSSLIAGQKNL
+227 PILSSLIAGQQNL
-240 STKKAFG
+240 STKKAFA

-260 AALGLVIA
+260 AALGLVVA
-268 ALGGHVQGYLQHPY
+268 ALGGQVQGYLQHPF
-282 VLISFSLLFVLLA
+282 VLISFSLLFVSLA

-313 LTQVSNNQKGGNYI
+313 LTQVSNNQKGGNYV
-327 GVFFMG
+327 GVFLMG

-347 LSATLLFVAQSG
+347 LSAALLFVAQSG

-391 KAGRWM
+391 KAGGWM

-409 IVPLIL
+409 VVPLIL
-415 LERLIS
+415 LERLVS
-421 ADIILLMAGLLALA
+421 ADIILLMAGVLALA

-441 HWQSGQMQSKLK
+441 HWQSSQTQSKLK
-453 TVLWFAAILSVI
+453 TALWFAATLLVM
-465 TGFNLV
+465 TGFTLTKN
-471 KEYFWPTTQPKIQ
+471 YFWPVQAVQ
-484 LSLQIAEVKK
+484 VSSQSNEFKK
-494 EVNALHRELVKIT
+494 
-507 DENNIVSAQ
+507 
-516 QEKVVVA
+516 VA
-523 PILEKFKHVANLAEL
+523 DLAEL
-538 KEAVAEAN
+538 KEAVAQASNE
-546 KQGRLVMVDL
+546 GRMVMVDL

-582 HYQLIQID
+582 HYQLIQVD
-590 LTESDNKTIELME
+590 LTNSDNKTIELME

-618 EGKELSTQRVT
+618 QGKELTTQRVT

>member
-1 MRFFFLLLVTLLVVP
+1 MRFFFLLLVTLLTLP
-16 VKAATN
+16 VKAEN
-22 NVLGNLLGP
+22 NNLLGDLLGP
-31 PQHTF
+31 PQQTF

-50 GNTLFVG
+50 GSTLFVG

-97 KTAVF
+97 KTEVF
-102 FNAVSVISKLSNVT
+102 FNAVSVVSKLSDIT
-116 DGAVVKVRY
+116 EGAIVKVRY

-142 PLSVISDAQIKNV
+142 PLSVINTEEPKNIN
-155 DQNSASDKAAT
+155 QTNSNDVAT
-166 AQSTFAALNEPAT
+166 AQSTFAALNEKPT
-179 EPTTNSGNTEKE
+179 ELVKVNSNEPEKE
-191 LTFTEQLASQSLITN
+191 LSFTDQLASQSLITN
-206 LLIFFILGV
+206 LLIFFVVGV

-227 PILSSLIAGQKNL
+227 PILSSLIAGQQNL
-240 STKKAFG
+240 STKKAFA

-260 AALGLVIA
+260 AALGLVVA
-268 ALGGHVQGYLQHPY
+268 ALGGQVQGYLQHPF
-282 VLISFSLLFVLLA
+282 VLISFSSLFVLLA

-313 LTQVSNNQKGGNYI
+313 LTQVSNNQKGGNYV
-327 GVFFMG
+327 GVFLMG

-347 LSATLLFVAQSG
+347 LSAALLFVAQSG

-391 KAGRWM
+391 KAGGWM
-397 EQVKTLFGFVML
+397 EQVKTLFGFIML
-409 IVPLIL
+409 VVPLIL
-415 LERLIS
+415 LERIVD

-441 HWQSGQMQSKLK
+441 YWQSAQAQSKLK
-453 TVLWFAAILSVI
+453 TVLWFSAILLAL
-465 TGFNLV
+465 TGFTLTKN
-471 KEYFWPTTQPKIQ
+471 YIWPQKNQTTHFNTQTN
-484 LSLQIAEVKK
+484 EFKK
-494 EVNALHRELVKIT
+494 
-507 DENNIVSAQ
+507 
-516 QEKVVVA
+516 VA
-523 PILEKFKHVANLAEL
+523 DLAEL
-538 KEAVAEAN
+538 KEAVAQASDE
-546 KQGRLVMVDL
+546 GRMVMVDL

-569 YTFPDAKVQSEFS
+569 YTFPDAKVQSEFN
-582 HYQLIQID
+582 HFQLIQVD
-590 LTESDNKTIELME
+590 LTSSDNSTIELME

-618 EGKELSTQRVT
+618 QGEELSTQRVT
-629 GFLNAEDFAKHLA
+629 GFLNADDFATHLA
-642 TVRASAQ
+642 AVRASAQ

>member
-1 MRFFFLLLVTLLVVP
+1 MRFFFLLLVTLLTVP

-22 NVLGNLLGP
+22 NVLGDLLGP
-31 PQHTF
+31 PQQTF
-36 LPVEQAFV
+36 LPVDQAFV

-50 GNTLFVG
+50 GSTLFVG

-97 KTAVF
+97 KTEVF
-102 FNAVSVISKLSNVT
+102 FNSASVISKLSNVT
-116 DGAVVKVRY
+116 EGAVVKVRY

-142 PLSVISDAQIKNV
+142 PLSVISGAQVKNV
-155 DQNSASDKAAT
+155 DQNSATDEAAS
-166 AQSTFAALNEPAT
+166 AQSTFAALNEPTT
-179 EPTTNSGNTEKE
+179 EPSTNSDDAEKE
-191 LTFTEQLASQSLITN
+191 LTFTEQLASQGLITN
-206 LLIFFILGV
+206 LLIFFVVGV

-227 PILSSLIAGQKNL
+227 PILSSLIAGQQNL
-240 STKKAFG
+240 STKKAFA

-260 AALGLVIA
+260 AALGLVVA
-268 ALGGHVQGYLQHPY
+268 ALGGQVQGYLQHPF
-282 VLISFSLLFVLLA
+282 VLVSFSLLFVLLA

-313 LTQVSNNQKGGNYI
+313 LTQVSNNQKGGNYV
-327 GVFFMG
+327 GVFLMG

-347 LSATLLFVAQSG
+347 LSAALLFVAQSG

-391 KAGRWM
+391 KAGGWM

-409 IVPLIL
+409 VVPLIL
-415 LERLIS
+415 LERLVS
-421 ADIILLMAGLLALA
+421 ADIILLMAGVLALA

-441 HWQSGQMQSKLK
+441 HWQSSQTQSKLK
-453 TVLWFAAILSVI
+453 TALWFAATLLVM
-465 TGFNLV
+465 TGFTLTKN
-471 KEYFWPTTQPKIQ
+471 YFWPVQAVQ
-484 LSLQIAEVKK
+484 VSSQSNEFKK
-494 EVNALHRELVKIT
+494 
-507 DENNIVSAQ
+507 
-516 QEKVVVA
+516 VA
-523 PILEKFKHVANLAEL
+523 DLAEL
-538 KEAVAEAN
+538 KEAVAQASNE
-546 KQGRLVMVDL
+546 GRMVMVDL

-582 HYQLIQID
+582 HYQLIQVD
-590 LTESDNKTIELME
+590 LTNSDNKTIELME

-618 EGKELSTQRVT
+618 QGKELTTQRVT